1 MQFCQEFLAL
11 FGSLSSSA
19 SIQLI
24 FCVNHFTCRCVF
36 FFFYVFVGEGEHV
49 LLLSHHLAR
58 PLKCYKIISNLV
70 AKAPSSTLQRH
81 RAS

>member
-1 MQFCQEFLAL
+1 MWFFFFL
-11 FGSLSSSA
+11 
-19 SIQLI
+19 
-24 FCVNHFTCRCVF
+24 
-36 FFFYVFVGEGEHV
+36 FFYVFVGEGEHV